1 MPEYTEHPLVD
12 VGLATITAL
21 SQKHTPQEL
30 TEDDLRAAGEFLEK
44 VYFDPQW
51 RGVMFTIF
59 PNSAYTQPKIS
70 QSKKEAYVE
79 TFLHGYQQLHSS
91 SEWCVFCGGAALT
104 RNFRQNVPLLTGE
117 GIVNFFPW
125 GQAGLPACGICLLA
139 IQAFLLGSVK
149 CAGRALFVHSD
160 DESITLGFARRF
172 LTENRRFINLQAE
185 PENLS
190 HPKTYFVARLLEVE
204 AERRQAQAD
213 DKPCSI
219 TAYHLTNY
227 GTNPDITL
235 YHFPYQIVSFL
246 RQAHRAPHATIWQK
260 IERRAWELAIEKAK
274 GKKRSKEQA
283 TKTSDTPQP
292 REEPGRARNYLFE
305 DLFDLPYNAAH
316 FIRTYLLRRAYRKAR
331 FAEDPRRSYSLQREL
346 ELVSWTLT
354 AIFLKEVMNMDQQRI
369 ETIRRVADRL
379 ADYVAQ
385 SNDMQLFR
393 GLSLSR
399 RYGDLRRVLV
409 IANSNRVKNG
419 SEPLLTFD
427 DFVTVFEFGED
438 AQRPD
443 WNLARDLVLIR
454 VIEQLHQ
461 REWFKAHADA
471 IAEEEITDAAEAV
484 KQED

>member
-1 MPEYTEHPLVD
+1 MPRYTGHPLVD
-12 VGLATITAL
+12 VGLATITVFNE
-21 SQKHTPQEL
+21 KKTPEEL
-30 TEDDLRAAGEFLEK
+30 DISDFEKIGKFLK
-44 VYFDPQW
+44 VIYFDPKW
-51 RGVMFTIF
+51 RGLMSIMFQ
-59 PNSAYTQPKIS
+59 NSAYTQTNIS
-70 QSKKEAYVE
+70 PQKKDAYIE
-79 TFLHGYQQLHSS
+79 TYLHGYRQPHST
-91 SEWCVFCGGAALT
+91 EERCVFCSDVALT

-117 GIVNFFPW
+117 GIVNFFPR

-172 LTENRRFINLQAE
+172 LTENRRFISLQAE

-204 AERRQAQAD
+204 EERRQAQAD

-227 GTNPDITL
+227 GTNPDIAL

-246 RQAHRAPHATIWQK
+246 RQAHRAPHAIIWQK

-292 REEPGRARNYLFE
+292 REGPGRARNYLFE

-316 FIRTYLLRRAYRKAR
+316 FIRTYLLRRAYRRAR
-331 FAEDPRRSYSLQREL
+331 FAEDPRRFYSLQREL

-385 SNDMQLFR
+385 SNDMRLFR
-393 GLSLSR
+393 GLSLSS

-409 IANSNRVKNG
+409 MANSNRVKNG

-454 VIEQLHQ
+454 VFEQLHQ
-461 REWFKAHADA
+461 YGWFKAHADA
-471 IAEEEITDAAEAV
+471 IAEEEIPEAAEAV
-484 KQED
+484 KD